1 MGNKITRVVVGGS
14 QADINFPVS
23 PIAPFSCPFFNL
35 SLENH
40 FDIHHWYITI
50 FLFLSIQCFLET
62 LNYALFRK
70 LTLTWGYIWLPLR
83 FKSEVIYVQA
93 NWISRLFMQSEI
105 SSGGRILYSPQVL
118 SPLSNNFEQAR
129 IQTLSICVFL
139 CYLLNQSCGGCTS

>member
-14 QADINFPVS
+14 QADINFPVP

-35 SLENH
+35 SKEIILIFIIGLSQFFFLER
-40 FDIHHWYITI
+40 F
-50 FLFLSIQCFLET
+50 FLSIRCILET
-62 LNYALFRK
+62 MNYALLRK

-118 SPLSNNFEQAR
+118 SPLSNNFEQAK
-129 IQTLSICVFL
+129 IQTLSICFFCVI
-139 CYLLNQSCGGCTS
+139 Y